1 MFNLG
6 IPDNIINKLIDLAD
20 FDGDGSI
27 NYAEFARIFTTESV
41 FKLKNTLSATADPG
55 NVENRYNMLMGGKK
69 NLDKETGDN
78 VRVRRAGPGLAKM
91 RKAHK
96 TLRSIILQR

>member
-1 MFNLG
+1 M
-6 IPDNIINKLIDLAD
+6 
-20 FDGDGSI
+20 
-27 NYAEFARIFTTESV
+27 
-41 FKLKNTLSATADPG
+41 KNTLSATGDAG
-55 NVENRYNMLMGGKK
+55 NVDNRYNMLMGGKK

-96 TLRSIILQR
+96 TLRSIILQRCARTPSKAALLAPYMPPACV